1 MISNYKKA
9 NHPKKT
15 RKQNTNQT
23 FAQPSIESAT
33 DMLSAHLIS
42 PSRSTVTYLS
52 AEEVASLDHFDIPQ
66 IELSNAAFLE
76 DFTNLPSI
84 GLPHKFETSNLLEA
98 LSDIE

>member
-1 MISNYKKA
+1 M
-9 NHPKKT
+9 
-15 RKQNTNQT
+15 QNTYQT
-23 FAQPSIESAT
+23 FVQPSIKSAT

-52 AEEVASLDHFDIPQ
+52 AEEVNASLDHFDTHQ
-66 IELSNAAFLE
+66 IELSNAAFLK

-84 GLPHKFETSNLLEA
+84 GLSHKFETFNLLEA

>member
-33 DMLSAHLIS
+33 DMLSAKSI
-42 PSRSTVTYLS
+42 VTYLS